1 MIGDAPPPSWSG
13 APGERTGGYRSL
25 VELLLIFTAIPGL
38 FRLAALARVGI
49 PQFTVAESPGMS
61 EALAAVTL
69 GTLQDIGIAA
79 LAVAAALLVARSGGR
94 LAGAVALSLFFPGS
108 HLYYLLDLL
117 LYLSRRIRMSVTFL
131 EFLKFPKPFLDSA
144 WAAGLS
150 PLIAGAALV
159 LGTGALVAW
168 GGFTLLPSVRWP
180 STRQRWVIAGAWLVT
195 AAGTKLLPRTTHY
208 ATSNIIFRDLFRG
221 IYDREGRWNE
231 PAARRDAD
239 IIAEYITPQSESFRY
254 VDPEYPLLKHTS
266 GFTGPAHFDVVEPDK
281 KPPHIVFALHRVV
294 PRWPMW
300 VP

>member
-1 MIGDAPPPSWSG
+1 MIDDAPPPSRSG
-13 APGERTGGYRSL
+13 AAGEQTSGSQSL
-25 VELLLIFTAIPGL
+25 AELLLIFAVIPGL

-61 EALAAVTL
+61 EGLAAVTL

-79 LAVAAALLVARSGGR
+79 LAVTAALLVARSRGR
-94 LAGAVALSLFFPGS
+94 LAGAVALSLFFAGS
-108 HLYYLLDLL
+108 HLYYLLDLM
-117 LYLSRRIRMSVTFL
+117 LYLSRRIRMSVTFF

-144 WAAGLS
+144 WAAGLG
-150 PLIAGAALV
+150 PLIAGAGLA

-180 STRQRWVIAGAWLVT
+180 STRRRWVVAGAWLVT
-195 AAGTKLLPRTTHY
+195 AAGTELLPRTTHY

-239 IIAEYITPQSESFRY
+239 IIAEYLTPQSESFRY
-254 VDPEYPLLKHTS
+254 VEQENVVLFLVYVSCLKLPVIQ
-266 GFTGPAHFDVVEPDK
+266 FEDVCMYCIARSEPS
-281 KPPHIVFALHRVV
+281 
-294 PRWPMW
+294 RWH
-300 VP
+300 VTTTA